1 MSKRHRGKKDRHMI
15 QPKKKDYEN
24 IEFRDDEVGGNALK
38 EAFQK
43 AEQTVVKKFQEP
55 RVLVECNFIIEVSQS
70 VATKGK
76 HANYIEQL
84 IRGMLEQNK
93 NIKNIIDVDAFEPE
107 VETTTERDNS

>member
-1 MSKRHRGKKDRHMI
+1 MI
-15 QPKKKDYEN
+15 QPKKKDSEN
-24 IEFRDDEVGGNALK
+24 IAFKDEDLGGNALK

-55 RVLVECNFIIEVSQS
+55 RVLVECNFIVEVSQS
-70 VATKGK
+70 VATRGK

-84 IRGMLEQNK
+84 TRSMLEQNK

-107 VETTTERDNS
+107 AEEK

>member
-1 MSKRHRGKKDRHMI
+1 MKEGLSDVQEVQRKEKYMI
-15 QPKKKDYEN
+15 EPKKRDNED
-24 IEFRDDEVGGNALK
+24 IAFRDEDVRGNALK

-55 RVLVECNFIIEVSQS
+55 RVLVECNLIVEVSQS

-76 HANYIEQL
+76 HANYIAHL

-107 VETTTERDNS
+107 AEIE